1 MARQIIFIGL
11 PATKPQRNLPKK
23 EPVTFKDRLKREEG
37 PMPVFGVPAHSI
49 EMCQSI
55 SVEKDTP
62 GDGFGTPAFADVQKA
77 IGKIRGKLRGDL
89 PTNSSVKLSRELAYM
104 SGAMSGW
111 QELQIYYRSFAAKYT
126 FYMSLHVMN
135 KMNYS
140 LAMKKMNA
148 VIYNALY
155 EFLYL

>member
-1 MARQIIFIGL
+1 MAASTSLSPGPSPRVRLRERPPLSGWLEQQIIFIGL
-11 PATKPQRNLPKK
+11 SATKPQRNLPKK

-77 IGKIRGKLRGDL
+77 IGKIRSKLRGDL
-89 PTNSSVKLSRELAYM
+89 PTNYSVKLSRYM

-111 QELQIYYRSFAAKYT
+111 QELQ
-126 FYMSLHVMN
+126 V
-135 KMNYS
+135 
-140 LAMKKMNA
+140 
-148 VIYNALY
+148 LY
-155 EFLYL
+155 D